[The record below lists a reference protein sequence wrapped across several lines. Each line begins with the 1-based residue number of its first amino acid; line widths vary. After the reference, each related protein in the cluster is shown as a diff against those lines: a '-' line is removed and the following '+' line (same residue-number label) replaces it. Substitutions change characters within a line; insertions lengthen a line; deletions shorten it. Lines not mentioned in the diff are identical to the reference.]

1 MSAAAE
7 GYISI
12 VRLLLDAGADL
23 KRKNRWKEDVI
34 SCAKLSGNKE
44 IIDLIKNS
52 LNDKDRASS
61 AVSVR
66 TLYFRPKGNIEAEYT
81 FYPSKQFKTENHST
95 VKDVGFFLNS
105 KEVLKLEPI
114 KDSSK
119 RGDALVIFINE
130 GTVMIKIDAWD
141 ALSPDESTALLGKF
155 SVDVH
160 DISNI
165 VREYLSD

>member
-1 MSAAAE
+1 MQTEVNVTNADSKFFLDYEYNLEETISYAKSRGWAETQILEYVRQRLSNAEDINQQIDVGSTPIMSAAAE

-66 TLYFRPKGNIEAEYT
+66 TLYFRPKGNIEAECD
-81 FYPSKQFKTENHST
+81 FKA
-95 VKDVGFFLNS
+95 FC
-105 KEVLKLEPI
+105 
-114 KDSSK
+114 
-119 RGDALVIFINE
+119 
-130 GTVMIKIDAWD
+130 
-141 ALSPDESTALLGKF
+141 
-155 SVDVH
+155 
-160 DISNI
+160 
-165 VREYLSD
+165 